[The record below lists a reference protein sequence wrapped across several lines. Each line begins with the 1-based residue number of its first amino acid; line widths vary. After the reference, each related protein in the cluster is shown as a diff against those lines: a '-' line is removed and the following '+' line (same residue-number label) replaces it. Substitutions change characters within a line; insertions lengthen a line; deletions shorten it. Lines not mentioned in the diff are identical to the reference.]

1 MDTTSSKEDSLRI
14 SLGSILRY
22 DRNEVGITVKR
33 GTWLVDWIRALEGK
47 KFIVSTREFS
57 EFLGRLGFVAQ
68 LLTWLK
74 PHLAP
79 LFAWGAVASPG
90 MVGRLPDTVHFD
102 LALHFE
108 GDGS

>member
-1 MDTTSSKEDSLRI
+1 MS
-14 SLGSILRY
+14 
-22 DRNEVGITVKR
+22 
-33 GTWLVDWIRALEGK
+33 A
-47 KFIVSTREFS
+47 REFS

-79 LFAWGAVASPG
+79 LFAWGAVASTG
-90 MVGRLPDTVHFD
+90 MVGRLRGHGHFD
-102 LALHFE
+102 LALLFE